1 MYGDI
6 RLLKSFYILATS
18 LIPIIKIIYMCV
30 CVCVCVDVSLMSEL
44 FMVLTLKLLIM
55 NNLFFSFKFA
65 ISKF

>member
-30 CVCVCVDVSLMSEL
+30 CVCVCVCVCWCKFDVRTIYGFDIE
-44 FMVLTLKLLIM
+44 I
-55 NNLFFSFKFA
+55 
-65 ISKF
+65 IDYE